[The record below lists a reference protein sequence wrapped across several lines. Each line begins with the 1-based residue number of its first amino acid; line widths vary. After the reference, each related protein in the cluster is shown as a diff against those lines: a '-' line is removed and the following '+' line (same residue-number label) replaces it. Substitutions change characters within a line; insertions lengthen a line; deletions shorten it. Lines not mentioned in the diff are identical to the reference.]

1 MFKKKH
7 KRKVSR
13 IIIFTTDA
21 VDAKTK
27 QFKVRPWMSVLL
39 TLVFCI
45 LAGALIGYIVYEGEI
60 WNRARLEEEGRLE
73 EIAELEE
80 EKASLEA
87 KVEELNEK
95 LEALSTAVNEQSRRT
110 AGRTGSAES
119 PHQLSTDRF
128 RRYRGGDRGGSHGDL
143 YRLGRYGGSLCQRDG
158 SLCGRG

>member
-87 KVEELNEK
+87 KVEELNVK
-95 LEALSTAVNEQSRRT
+95 LEALRPE
-110 AGRTGSAES
+110 
-119 PHQLSTDRF
+119 D
-128 RRYRGGDRGGSHGDL
+128 
-143 YRLGRYGGSLCQRDG
+143 
-158 SLCGRG
+158 